1 MVASYARVVPRS
13 LLRRISLGLATCSVA
28 LFSAEGPAV
37 AERAYT
43 PAPVGYRSIQ
53 LQVGAKQVPTSVWY
67 PAQVGKAAAR
77 IAADKKPYQHF
88 ISVGKIVEVLQGALL
103 PRSVGWEFDLQAGL
117 PIFAD
122 APALV
127 PDTSAASDVPTRL
140 QQLRTSAGLRP
151 QNCAIIFAH
160 GYLGSRFDMLHLC
173 ERLASQGF
181 IVASPDFSEGLSG
194 AVSELPRRDI
204 VSELLAKLRRGWGA
218 QQFGIVGH
226 SAGGGTAT
234 VSPGPF
240 VCGRVAVAGLAP
252 GYAGPDP
259 LLVIASEGDGVV
271 RLERVLQAIPS
282 GTPCVEDP
290 KNCDLSQSSG
300 AVLLRRAFKPGE
312 QAPCHISFLSA
323 ETNNAMI
330 SLLSPLLPVARA
342 LKVPVLDFDTYL
354 RLQDSEEVASEMLP
368 LIEDF
373 FSTNAAKQD

>member
-1 MVASYARVVPRS
+1 MQGPS
-13 LLRRISLGLATCSVA
+13 
-28 LFSAEGPAV
+28 SAD
-37 AERAYT
+37 RAYT

-53 LQVGAKQVPTSVWY
+53 LRVGQKQVPTSVWY
-67 PAQVGKAAAR
+67 PAQVGKATAN
-77 IAADKKPYQHF
+77 IAAEKKPYQHF

-103 PRSVGWEFDLQAGL
+103 PRSVGWEFDLQAGM

-122 APALV
+122 ASPLV
-127 PDTSAASDVPTRL
+127 PETSAASETPTRL
-140 QQLRTSAGLRP
+140 QQLRSSAGLLP
-151 QNCAIIFAH
+151 KNCAVIFAH

-181 IVASPDFSEGLSG
+181 VVAAPDFSEGLSG

-204 VSELLAKLRRGWGA
+204 VAELLAKLRRAWGA

-240 VCGRVAVAGLAP
+240 ACGRVAVAGLAP
-252 GYAGPDP
+252 GYDDPDP
-259 LLVIASEGDGVV
+259 LLVLASEGDGVV

-290 KNCDLSQSSG
+290 GNYDLSKKSG
-300 AVLLRRAFKPGE
+300 AVLLRRGLKDGH

-323 ETNNAMI
+323 ETNKAMI
-330 SLLSPLLPVARA
+330 SLLSPLLPVARV
-342 LKVPVLDFDTYL
+342 LEVPVLDFDTYL
-354 RLQDSEEVASEMLP
+354 ELQDSEEVAAATLP

-373 FSTNAAKQD
+373 FCTNAAKQ

>member
-1 MVASYARVVPRS
+1 MPYSTGTRPSWR
-13 LLRRISLGLATCSVA
+13 
-28 LFSAEGPAV
+28 
-37 AERAYT
+37 
-43 PAPVGYRSIQ
+43 
-53 LQVGAKQVPTSVWY
+53 TSHLEFE
-67 PAQVGKAAAR
+67 
-77 IAADKKPYQHF
+77 KKPYQHF

-103 PRSVGWEFDLQAGL
+103 PRSVGWEFDLQAGM

-122 APALV
+122 ASPLV
-127 PDTSAASDVPTRL
+127 PETSAASETPTRL
-140 QQLRTSAGLRP
+140 QQLRSSAGLLP
-151 QNCAIIFAH
+151 KNCAVIFAH

-181 IVASPDFSEGLSG
+181 VVAASDFSEGLSG

-204 VSELLAKLRRGWGA
+204 VAELLAKLRRAWGA

-240 VCGRVAVAGLAP
+240 ACGRVAVAGLAP
-252 GYAGPDP
+252 GYDDPDP
-259 LLVIASEGDGVV
+259 LLVLASEGDGVV

-290 KNCDLSQSSG
+290 GNYDLSKKSG
-300 AVLLRRAFKPGE
+300 AVLLRRGLKDGH

-323 ETNNAMI
+323 ETNKAMI
-330 SLLSPLLPVARA
+330 SLLSPLLPVARV
-342 LKVPVLDFDTYL
+342 LEVPVLDFDTYL
-354 RLQDSEEVASEMLP
+354 ELQDSEEVAAATLP

-373 FSTNAAKQD
+373 FCTNAAKQ